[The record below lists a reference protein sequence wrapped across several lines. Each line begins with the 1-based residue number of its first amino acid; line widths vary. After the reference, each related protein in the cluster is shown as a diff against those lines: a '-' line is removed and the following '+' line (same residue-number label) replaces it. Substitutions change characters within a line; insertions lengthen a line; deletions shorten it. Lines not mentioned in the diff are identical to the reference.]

1 MKFSRKL
8 THAVV
13 AIACFAWLFPRTIL
27 AAPTGCGSG
36 HQGPRRSP

>member
-13 AIACFAWLFPRTIL
+13 AIACIGMVVPQAIL
-27 AAPTGCGSG
+27 AAP
-36 HQGPRRSP
+36 RRLLQPSRPATSP